1 MKQVMTRGF
10 TLIELLVVI
19 AIIGIL
25 AAVVLGSLNDAR
37 DGGQDASIKQSAAS
51 ARTTAE
57 IFYNANGFTY
67 AGVCADLNNL
77 LNAMADGRAETTATA
92 TDAISNG
99 NTVTCNDTAVGYAIT
114 APLNTNGPVWCIDS
128 TGAVGDR
135 PANILAA
142 AGDISC

>member
-1 MKQVMTRGF
+1 MKNVMKRGF

-57 IFYNANGFTY
+57 IFYNANSFTY
-67 AGVCADLNNL
+67 DGVCADLSDL
-77 LNAMADGRAETTATA
+77 LNAMADGRAETTSVGTGGASSAT
-92 TDAISNG
+92 I
-99 NTVTCNDTAVGYAIT
+99 VQCNDTAAGYALT

-135 PANILAA
+135 ADDILTGTA
-142 AGDISC
+142 DISC